1 MMLRRVLLTALLGY
15 SALVAAQDAVPAKI
29 SGLKNPESVVAGPD
43 GRIYVSEIGE
53 FGKDGD
59 GLISVIDAGGTRHVF
74 SQGMNDPK
82 GLAFSGNRLY
92 VADKNRVLRVGRD
105 GVWEVFAA
113 AEAFPRPPQFLND
126 VETDRQG
133 NIYVSD
139 TGDMQGKGGAVY
151 RIGQNGK
158 VSVVVDDRNP
168 ALQGPN
174 GLLMEADGSLL
185 EVDFL
190 SGILYRIRLRG
201 GEMTRLADGFG
212 GGDGVVRGSGGVLYV
227 SDWKNGKVFSVSR
240 EGTVREIRTGFMAA
254 ADIGLSPD
262 GRFLLVPDMKA
273 GELHWLKIE

>member
-1 MMLRRVLLTALLGY
+1 MNKRWIWMPLLLAC
-15 SALVAAQDAVPAKI
+15 SALAAAQDAVPGKI
-29 SGLKNPESVVAGPD
+29 TGLRNPESAAAGPD

-59 GLISVIDAGGTRHVF
+59 GRISVIDAGGARHVF

-92 VADKNRVLRVGRD
+92 VADKNRVLRVALD
-105 GVWEVFAA
+105 GTWEVFAGA
-113 AEAFPRPPQFLND
+113 DAFPRPPQFLND
-126 VETDRQG
+126 VETDRRG

-151 RIGQNGK
+151 RIGENGK

-168 ALQGPN
+168 AVQGPN

-201 GEMTRLADGFG
+201 GEMTRIAGGFG
-212 GGDGVVRGSGGVLYV
+212 GGDGIVRGSGGVLYV

-240 EGTVREIRTGFMAA
+240 EGKVSEIGSGFMAA
-254 ADIGLSPD
+254 ADIGLSAD

>member
-1 MMLRRVLLTALLGY
+1 MKTCWRWMPLLLAW
-15 SALVAAQDAVPAKI
+15 SALAAAQDAVPGKI
-29 SGLKNPESVVAGPD
+29 TGLKNPESAVAGPG
-43 GRIYVSEIGE
+43 GRMYVSEIGE

-59 GLISVIDAGGTRHVF
+59 GRIIVIDASGTPHVF

-82 GLAFSGNRLY
+82 GLAFYGNRLY
-92 VADKNRVLRVGRD
+92 VADKNRLLRVGLD
-105 GVWEVFAA
+105 GTWEVFAGA
-113 AEAFPRPPQFLND
+113 DAFPRPPQFLND

-168 ALQGPN
+168 AVQGPN
-174 GLLMEADGSLL
+174 GLLMDSDGSLL

-190 SGILYRIRLRG
+190 SGNLYRIHLRS
-201 GEMTRLADGFG
+201 GEMTKIADGFG
-212 GGDGVVRGSGGVLYV
+212 GGDGIVRGSGGVLYV

-240 EGTVREIRTGFMAA
+240 EGKVLEIGSGFMAA
-254 ADIGLSPD
+254 ADIGLSAD

-273 GELHWLKIE
+273 GALHWLKIE